1 MSSENIRRGRTAP
14 KQAIPRDRGPAKD
27 DPPPA
32 CGSPYTDNLA
42 LALSATA
49 TTMATQNFSLF
60 NYAHPFYAL
69 IDSEIVLVKS
79 GMGSPSW
86 TIVRGQLGTTAAA
99 HILGAAVTVAQT
111 SATDS
116 PISNVDIG
124 DLGVSDPANAIANY
138 IPGQGNDIG
147 PLQGV
152 DWEAT
157 LPTFTST
164 TLNYEDTSPQINLK
178 SVPGGGTI
186 TGLFLPT
193 LRPFKTTCLRLF
205 NLTGTAVTI
214 SGPLGGFHNTG
225 GGSYSLTANNGYGE
239 WCFDPKTQGLYQ
251 INGSA
256 N

>member
-79 GMGSPSW
+79 GMGSPTW

-124 DLGVSDPANAIANY
+124 DLSVSDPAERDRQLHPRPGQRHRAIA
-138 IPGQGNDIG
+138 GRGLAGNRGD
-147 PLQGV
+147 
-152 DWEAT
+152 
-157 LPTFTST
+157 
-164 TLNYEDTSPQINLK
+164 
-178 SVPGGGTI
+178 GGRTI
-186 TGLFLPT
+186 RF
-193 LRPFKTTCLRLF
+193 RRR
-205 NLTGTAVTI
+205 I
-214 SGPLGGFHNTG
+214 SAAQLHRK
-225 GGSYSLTANNGYGE
+225 Y
-239 WCFDPKTQGLYQ
+239 
-251 INGSA
+251 
-256 N
+256 